1 MSETLKP
8 CPFCKG
14 PNIVVIE
21 REDKEHPDT
30 VYSMAQ
36 CGDCLTEGPLSLDYI
51 QAGEKWNRRAESAA
65 GADTHKLI
73 ANLFELALEWKSR
86 DCAFRDPDARY
97 CELKEQA
104 KALGYLDGSRL

>member
-1 MSETLKP
+1 VLFRS
-8 CPFCKG
+8 
-14 PNIVVIE
+14 
-21 REDKEHPDT
+21 DKET
-30 VYSMAQ
+30 A
-36 CGDCLTEGPLSLDYI
+36 I
-51 QAGEKWNRRAESAA
+51 AAWNRRADPPE
-65 GADTHKLI
+65 ADATHKLI

>member
-8 CPFCKG
+8 CPFCG
-14 PNIVVIE
+14 SLEVVI
-21 REDKEHPDT
+21 DQD
-30 VYSMAQ
+30 VCGNMLWNAQ
-36 CGDCLTEGPLSLDYI
+36 CMACEAASCVCDSIDLAI
-51 QAGEKWNRRAESAA
+51 AAWNRRAESAA

-97 CELKEQA
+97 CELEKQA